1 MLGNIM
7 SEACN
12 IVGIRSLMHSNLQSV
27 GPRLMDCGFSRF
39 FWVARNMRTSLDAF
53 CVKKTRDSL

>member
-1 MLGNIM
+1 M

-12 IVGIRSLMHSNLQSV
+12 IVGIRSLMHSNLKSV

-39 FWVARNMRTSLDAF
+39 FWVARNMRTSLDSF